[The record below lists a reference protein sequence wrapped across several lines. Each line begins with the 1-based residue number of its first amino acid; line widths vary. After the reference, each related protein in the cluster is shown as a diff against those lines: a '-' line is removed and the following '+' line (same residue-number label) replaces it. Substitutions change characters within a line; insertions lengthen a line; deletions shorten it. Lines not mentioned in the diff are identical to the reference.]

1 MYKPRCLYTEF
12 SIKTPWFVHRMVE
25 RWESSRNFFFSLR
38 NLASTFSLVFVVF
51 LQPPSERASVKYILF
66 YAQISFLERLY
77 IASSIS
83 SATIFR
89 CMALSDDVILN
100 PATIAEG
107 SSSRGGTLSSG
118 GVISPFWSHF
128 GLVWS
133 ASSASTM
140 ALQCA
145 EYFHVSQQKKS
156 SQKNSGLLRYIIT
169 NHTKRHDFVPA
180 LLAPCSENRR
190 KTTWARP
197 RTSWVAIR
205 GAPSSLRQPRPANW
219 YCPEWAPAKVSV
231 MS

>member
-1 MYKPRCLYTEF
+1 MRHDDDECTKKWAGALARKRYAPRVDHEQLLGLRERDSLYKLRCLYTEF
-12 SIKTPWFVHRMVE
+12 SIETPWFVHRMVE

-118 GVISPFWSHF
+118 GVISPF
-128 GLVWS
+128 
-133 ASSASTM
+133 
-140 ALQCA
+140 
-145 EYFHVSQQKKS
+145 
-156 SQKNSGLLRYIIT
+156 
-169 NHTKRHDFVPA
+169 
-180 LLAPCSENRR
+180 
-190 KTTWARP
+190 
-197 RTSWVAIR
+197 
-205 GAPSSLRQPRPANW
+205 
-219 YCPEWAPAKVSV
+219 
-231 MS
+231 